1 MQGKGLHV
9 PAKYPPGGYLRKRF
23 LFTSYPSL
31 CYPTCMEDT
40 KTNKTLVNVVLD
52 RSGSMSDTRAG
63 TISGFNEYLNQL
75 RKDSK
80 IEYSVTL
87 IQFDSP
93 MNNAELTIKYV
104 DKPLAEVPELT
115 AADYEPRG
123 CTPLY
128 DAIGECVRRV
138 ETKDRSVLT
147 VIITDGLENASREF
161 TKESIKALIADKEKN
176 EHWTFAFLG
185 ADIDSY
191 AVGGSV
197 GVSAANTSN
206 YSKGNEDAM
215 YQNLAFSTMTRSAL
229 AANRGTQ
236 CASRM
241 DMFDDS
247 QRAAMGGFPGSGVL
261 PGTGGI
267 GRTTGGC
274 PPAAPPFRPS
284 TRPVPVPSRKRTTWK
299 TNV

>member
-1 MQGKGLHV
+1 
-9 PAKYPPGGYLRKRF
+9 
-23 LFTSYPSL
+23 
-31 CYPTCMEDT
+31 MEDT

-93 MNNAELTIKYV
+93 TDGPELTVKYV

-161 TKESIKALIADKEKN
+161 TKESIKALITDKEKN

-191 AVGGSV
+191 AVGGSM
-197 GVSAANTSN
+197 GVSAGSTSN
-206 YSKGNEDAM
+206 YAKGMEQTM
-215 YQNLAFSTMTRSAL
+215 YQNLAHSTMTRSAL
-229 AANRGTQ
+229 ASTHGM
-236 CASRM
+236 CAASKVA
-241 DMFDDS
+241 MFDDS
-247 QRAAMGGFPGSGVL
+247 QRSAMGGIPGASGL
-261 PGTGGI
+261 PGLGGQV
-267 GRTTGGC
+267 TGGC

-284 TRPVPVPSRKRTTWK
+284 TRPATVSSRKRTAWK
-299 TNV
+299 SNV